1 MGRTLPS
8 AMMVFDAEQSRWSK
22 FRRALRRED
31 QETFDGI
38 FRDAR
43 KHVSAMAY
51 ASSPVPM
58 EAVLLA
64 MLLDARKAVGMLEKR
79 VQALE
84 SPLSPGNTPSRD
96 HELPV

>member
-8 AMMVFDAEQSRWSK
+8 AMMVFDAEQSRWAK

-31 QETFDGI
+31 QELFDGI

-64 MLLDARKAVGMLEKR
+64 MLLDSRKAVAMLEKR

-84 SPLSPGNTPSRD
+84 APAIVKDREIQDGSSGS
-96 HELPV
+96 